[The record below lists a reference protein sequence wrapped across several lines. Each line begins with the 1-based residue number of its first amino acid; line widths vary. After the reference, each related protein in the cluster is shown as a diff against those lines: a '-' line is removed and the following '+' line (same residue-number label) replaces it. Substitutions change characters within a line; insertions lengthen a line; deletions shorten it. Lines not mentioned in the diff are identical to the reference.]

1 MKQKSLC
8 CVIALLLCFSCLAT
22 GCSHDKNK
30 GGNTSSGSSSNSV
43 SSENNSSSDSSGDSS
58 QPQEESKP
66 SSENTTSVPNG
77 SSSTG
82 GSTDKNVQ
90 INYTPIDD
98 VNIVVPNGAK
108 STQKWTAADIVLNAK
123 KTYGNPYTEQ
133 AINCQFTRPA
143 GTKNDRSRLLGRR
156 AEVGNQICASCCR
169 QMDIYRFGC
178 RYFRCRSA

>member
-108 STQKWTAADIVLNAK
+108 STQKWTATDIVLNAK
-123 KTYGNPYTEQ
+123 KTYSNPYTEQ
-133 AINCQFTRPA
+133 AINCQFTGPQGQKMTVHANFVRERLFCVILGLLA
-143 GTKNDRSRLLGRR
+143 DSKGEERKNENKNCML
-156 AEVGNQICASCCR
+156 
-169 QMDIYRFGC
+169 
-178 RYFRCRSA
+178 